1 MMVFKL
7 KRWSQCVFKG
17 ENACPSVELLSC
29 PRFAEIKDQSDRPE
43 KNNRDYKPQPKCI
56 GDHRRLPSLS
66 LIHI

>member
-29 PRFAEIKDQSDRPE
+29 PRFAEIKAQSDRPE
-43 KNNRDYKPQPKCI
+43 KTIETIN
-56 GDHRRLPSLS
+56 LS
-66 LIHI
+66 QNV